1 MNHSKSDIVSKIYAI
16 ANQKGGVGKTTTSV
30 NLAASLGYFDERV
43 LLIDLD
49 PQGNATTG
57 SGVDKQS
64 VEWSGVDVLLGE
76 TTLQQAVQKTDGAG
90 YDLLAANGDL
100 TAAEIELMG
109 VEDRF
114 QRLSAILQQVSEEY
128 SYVLIDCPPT
138 LNILTIN
145 AFVASRGV
153 IVPLQCEYYA
163 LEGLT
168 ALMETMDRVRESQ
181 NSGLQLQGIVRTM
194 YDARNRLSIEVSD
207 QLLGHFGERVYET
220 VIPRNVKLAEA
231 PSYGRPIIHYAP
243 TSSGAFAYMDLA
255 AEILERAEQAQPSS
269 QQLSNQGVE

>member
-1 MNHSKSDIVSKIYAI
+1 MSKIFAV

-57 SGVDKQS
+57 SGVDKVE

-76 TTLQQAVQKTDGAG
+76 VAIEQAIQQISGSS

-100 TAAEIELMG
+100 TAAEVELFNE
-109 VEDRF
+109 EDRL
-114 QRLSAILQQVSEEY
+114 QRLSSILEPLNETY
-128 SYVLIDCPPT
+128 SYILIDCPPT
-138 LNILTIN
+138 LNILTLN
-145 AFVASRGV
+145 AFVASNGV

-168 ALMETMDRVRESQ
+168 ALMQTMDRVRETQ
-181 NSGLQLQGIVRTM
+181 NPALELKGIVRTM

-207 QLLGHFGERVYET
+207 QLLAHFGERVYET

-231 PSYGRPIIHYAP
+231 PSYGRPIIYYAP
-243 TSSGAFAYMDLA
+243 SSRGAYAYVDLA
-255 AEILERAEQAQPSS
+255 AEILERAEQERKGEQ
-269 QQLSNQGVE
+269 QQLVEQEDG

>member
-1 MNHSKSDIVSKIYAI
+1 MSKIYAV

-57 SGVDKQS
+57 SGVDKVE
-64 VEWSGVDVLLGE
+64 VEWTGVDVLLGE
-76 TTLQQAVQKTDGAG
+76 VAIEQAIQKISGSS

-100 TAAEIELMG
+100 TAAEVELFNE
-109 VEDRF
+109 EDRL
-114 QRLSAILQQVSEEY
+114 QRLSTILEPLSDTY
-128 SYVLIDCPPT
+128 SYILIDCPPT
-138 LNILTIN
+138 LNILTLN
-145 AFVASRGV
+145 AFVASNGV

-168 ALMETMDRVRESQ
+168 ALMQTMDRVRETQ
-181 NSGLQLQGIVRTM
+181 NPALEVKGIVRTM

-207 QLLGHFGERVYET
+207 QLLTHFGERVYET

-231 PSYGRPIIHYAP
+231 PSYGLPVLYYDKQSR
-243 TSSGAFAYMDLA
+243 GAKAYLA
-255 AEILERAEQAQPSS
+255 LAGEINRRYDHDPKRQGEPGADVTGEQQ
-269 QQLSNQGVE
+269 